1 MKCREVRRRLSAYLD
16 GELPQEARDCLFDH
30 LTECGPCS
38 NLLGEMMYT
47 ETLVGTLIKRPMQAP
62 ASIRHNVLSA
72 ISRQSAPAP
81 ALPFWSRLAWRPAA
95 AFAGAVALAVAG
107 FRTLYVPTS
116 PVVDKPVAI
125 ASVPAPAPAVV
136 PPPAKAAPAVSP
148 ATGARRA
155 PQPRPVDTNV
165 APEPKRRTS
174 APAVRPEPAPAPDG
188 RVVPATETLAVG
200 IVTLVT
206 GSIQERTGDGT
217 WADFT
222 TDTPV
227 KVSSRFRSAENTVAT
242 MEFLDGTILKSNA
255 STEFVVLRSPSR
267 EDPHWVVRLVRGE
280 LLVRTA
286 TGVRIETGAADIE
299 CAQGEFSARSMGGD
313 DAAVVT
319 VGGEVR
325 VANRQGAVT
334 LKADEGTFA
343 SDTSAPG
350 EPFYVDVAGATEW
363 ANRPAEPFDP
373 LDTGGTQ
380 S

>member
-1 MKCREVRRRLSAYLD
+1 MMKCREVRRRLSAYLD

-38 NLLGEMMYT
+38 NLLGEMMFT

-62 ASIRHNVLSA
+62 AAIRHNVLSA
-72 ISRQSAPAP
+72 ISRQQAPAP
-81 ALPFWSRLAWRPAA
+81 VSPLWSRLAWRPAA
-95 AFAGAVALAVAG
+95 AFAGAMALAVAG
-107 FRTLYVPTS
+107 LRTLYVPTA
-116 PVVDKPVAI
+116 PVVSQPVTV
-125 ASVPAPAPAVV
+125 ASVPAPAPV
-136 PPPAKAAPAVSP
+136 AAPRPASP
-148 ATGARRA
+148 APEVGPATVARHA
-155 PQPRPVDTNV
+155 PQPRPRVATV
-165 APEPKRRTS
+165 APEPRRAAPAASRPEPASTPT
-174 APAVRPEPAPAPDG
+174 APAVRP
-188 RVVPATETLAVG
+188 TETLAVG

-206 GSIQERTGDGT
+206 GSIQERAGDGT

-227 KVSSRFRSAENTVAT
+227 KVASRFRSAENTVVT
-242 MEFLDGTILKSNA
+242 MEFLDGTVLKSNA

-267 EDPHWVVRLVRGE
+267 DDSRWVVRLVRGE
-280 LLVRTA
+280 LLVRTS
-286 TGVRIETGAADIE
+286 TGVRIETGAANVDS
-299 CAQGEFSARSMGGD
+299 AQGEFSVRSMGGD
-313 DAAVVT
+313 DAAVVA
-319 VGGEVR
+319 VSGEVR

-334 LKADEGTFA
+334 LRADEGTSA
-343 SDTSAPG
+343 SDSAAPG